1 MKIPALK
8 TAADVIC
15 SKFYSH
21 ADKRGKRYRFTL
33 IELLVS
39 ATC

>member
-1 MKIPALK
+1 MKQTK
-8 TAADVIC
+8 DN
-15 SKFYSH
+15 SH
-21 ADKRGKRYRFTL
+21 SMLNGKRYRFTL